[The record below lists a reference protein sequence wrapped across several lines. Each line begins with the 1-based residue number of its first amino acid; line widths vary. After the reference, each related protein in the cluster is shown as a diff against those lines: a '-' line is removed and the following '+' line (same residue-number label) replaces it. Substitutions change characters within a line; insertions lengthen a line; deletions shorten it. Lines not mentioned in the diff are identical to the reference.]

1 MTNNHVGGTLTEI
14 NWSAAR
20 ELAYSLVQ
28 PGVVETLS
36 LETCDKRVSAAN
48 LVALSALP
56 FADSS
61 SMDGW
66 AVNGSG
72 PWTLIKAQ
80 QLKVNQ
86 CSVVT
91 TGAALPFGSQGI
103 VRTENGTLT
112 GDQLTSESESADDIR
127 RTGEECE
134 VGEELCAA
142 GVTFNPAL
150 IGLLAATGYD
160 EINVFSQP
168 RVQIIITGDELLT
181 QGLPI
186 RQQVRDSLGMQIPMW
201 LQRMGARVLPVIYV
215 QDQAGEISAAMTSTD
230 ADLVVTTGG
239 TAASAKDHFKNA
251 VEIARGE
258 VLVDGV
264 AVRPGHP
271 MKLAVARNTAG
282 KQIPVVG
289 LPGNPLAAIV
299 ALLTFAQPLVNKM
312 LGQEIHKLV
321 PVQTSVVLKGAKS
334 GTRLVPGSIVDA
346 AFTPAEFSGSAML
359 RGLSSATGF
368 AVVSSTVAAGDSV
381 DFLALAV

>member
-1 MTNNHVGGTLTEI
+1 VTNNHVGGTLTEI

-127 RTGEECE
+127 RTGEECK

-230 ADLVVTTGG
+230 ADIVVTTGG

-299 ALLTFAQPLVNKM
+299 ALVTLAQPLVNKM

>member
-103 VRTENGTLT
+103 VRTEHGTLT

-127 RTGEECE
+127 RTGEECK

-299 ALLTFAQPLVNKM
+299 ALLTFTQPLVNKM
-312 LGQEIHKLV
+312 LGQEIRKLV

>member
-127 RTGEECE
+127 RTGEECK

-230 ADLVVTTGG
+230 ADIVVTTGG

-299 ALLTFAQPLVNKM
+299 ALLTFTQPLVNKM
-312 LGQEIHKLV
+312 LGQEIRKLV